1 MPRQARKKSSSGIYH
16 IMLRGINRQQV
27 FEDNEDRGQGDGS
40 LVPLLLTAEY
50 ACDNIE
56 MGDTIG

>member
-1 MPRQARKKSSSGIYH
+1 
-16 IMLRGINRQQV
+16 MLRGINRQQV